1 LPAKVSFPRLIACVV
16 LCELVGSMGSFFTTP
31 AIPTWYASLKKPIL
45 TPPSWVFAP
54 VWFALYVLMGFSLYI
69 VWGKGLRK
77 PNVRLAIA
85 TFGAQLILN
94 LLWSV
99 AFFGA
104 RSVVFGLVAIL
115 CLLAALVATVLIFG
129 RISGAAQILLLPYLV
144 WVAFA
149 TILNFEIALLN

>member
-1 LPAKVSFPRLIACVV
+1 LPAKVSFPRLVGCVV
-16 LCELVGSMGSFFTTP
+16 LCELVGSIGSLFTMP

-69 VWGKGLRK
+69 VWAKGLRK
-77 PNVRLAIA
+77 PTVRLAIA

-104 RSVVFGLVAIL
+104 RSVMFGLVAIL

-129 RISGAAQILLLPYLV
+129 RISRTAQILLLPYLV

>member
-1 LPAKVSFPRLIACVV
+1 LPAKVSFPRLVGCVV
-16 LCELVGSMGSFFTTP
+16 LCELVGSIGSFFTTP
-31 AIPTWYASLKKPIL
+31 AIPTWYASLKKPLL

-69 VWGKGLRK
+69 VWAKGSQNL
-77 PNVRLAIA
+77 NVRLAIA
-85 TFGAQLILN
+85 AFGAQLILN

-129 RISGAAQILLLPYLV
+129 RISRTAQILLLPYLA

>member
-1 LPAKVSFPRLIACVV
+1 LPAKVSFPRLIACVI
-16 LCELVGSMGSFFTTP
+16 LCELVGSIGSLFTTP

-54 VWFALYVLMGFSLYI
+54 VWFALYFLMGLSLYI
-69 VWGKGLRK
+69 VWAKGLQK

-94 LLWSV
+94 LFWSV

-104 RSVVFGLVAIL
+104 RSVLFGLATIL

-129 RISGAAQILLLPYLV
+129 RTSRTAQILLLPYLA